1 MNLGISHPER
11 TACIRAG
18 CMSDCPKGR
27 LSQGTRMR
35 LLLNKWLIATGLA
48 LFAPLTAYAQVQA
61 SLVAA
66 DKSIQL
72 GHPLTVA
79 LRLDQQSS
87 WHTYWI
93 SAGTGYPTNLKW
105 DLPNGW
111 TAGAI
116 EWPTPTMIRNKD
128 GAVTG
133 NGYTGVVYLPV
144 LLQPPMSERSGER
157 VTLKA
162 HAKWLMCSD
171 ICIPGKVDVTLTLP
185 VSKQT
190 PEPEPG
196 VRAELAKM
204 AMPQPTTQ
212 DWTVAAA
219 RESDHVVL
227 RVSAPRAIASPH
239 FFGEDGFIQYDGAQ
253 EPSQG
258 GRALTLSL
266 PVSDD
271 ADTATQRLVGVLAYT
286 DADGVYRGQLINA
299 SLSSTSLASIKG
311 QDPGNA
317 SNSNL
322 SPGTRTGVPDTA
334 PKSLALTLIFALF
347 GGLILNLM
355 PCVFPVLGI
364 KITGFVN
371 QSGQDPRKVAM
382 HGLAFTLGVLL
393 SFWVLAGL
401 LATLRATGSQIGW
414 GFQLQSPVFVFGL
427 TVILLVFG
435 LSLSGVFEAGLRA
448 TGVGSAL
455 QTRQGY
461 IGSLFAGVLAT
472 VVATPCSAPFL
483 APALGAALTLPT
495 VESTLV
501 FTAIGIGLSAPYLL
515 LSIFPRAINAL
526 PRPGRWMETF
536 RQIMAFPLYASA
548 AYLLW
553 VLAGQV
559 SENGLLMALLSLTVI
574 AMAGWLYGRCTAP
587 GATGARVRF
596 GFIGGVALLAAG
608 LSLGWPRAGAP
619 TDITWEP
626 WSVERV
632 EQLRLAGRPI
642 YMDFTARW
650 CATCQA
656 NKELVFAS
664 SEVKRYFR
672 DHRVA
677 TLKADWTNADPNI
690 TEELAK
696 WHRSAVPFNLIY
708 PLGDPNPKILPE
720 VLTPGVVLSAFRGK
734 ADSASNHHEGS

>member
-1 MNLGISHPER
+1 
-11 TACIRAG
+11 
-18 CMSDCPKGR
+18 
-27 LSQGTRMR
+27 MR
-35 LLLNKWLIATGLA
+35 LLLRRWRIVTVLA
-48 LFAPLTAYAQVQA
+48 LFAPFTAHAQVQA
-61 SLVAA
+61 SLVAT
-66 DKSIQL
+66 DKSSQP

-79 LRLDQQSS
+79 LRLEHQSS

-93 SAGTGYPTNLKW
+93 SAGTGYPTSLQW
-105 DLPNGW
+105 ELPDRW
-111 TAGAI
+111 AAGAI
-116 EWPTPTMIRNKD
+116 EWPTPTLIRNKD

-144 LLQPPMSERSGER
+144 VLRPPMSPRSGER
-157 VTLKA
+157 VTIKA
-162 HAKWLMCSD
+162 RAKWLMCSNV
-171 ICIPGKVDVTLTLP
+171 CIPGKADVALSLP
-185 VSKQT
+185 ISAET

-212 DWTVAAA
+212 NWTVAAA
-219 RESDHVVL
+219 RESDRVVL
-227 RVSAPRAIASPH
+227 QVLAPRAISSPH
-239 FFGEDGFIQYDGAQ
+239 FFSEDGFIQYDGAQ
-253 EPSQG
+253 ESSQG
-258 GRALTLSL
+258 GRTLTLSL

-271 ADTATQRLVGVLAYT
+271 ADVSTRRLVGVLAYT
-286 DADGVYRGQLINA
+286 DADGAYRSQLINA
-299 SLSSTSLASIKG
+299 SLTSTSLASIKG
-311 QDPGNA
+311 RDPVNA
-317 SNSNL
+317 PTGNL
-322 SPGTRTGVPDTA
+322 SVRTRAAGSPS
-334 PKSLALTLIFALF
+334 SLALTLIFALL
-347 GGLILNLM
+347 GGFVLNLM

-364 KITGFVN
+364 KIAGFVN
-371 QSGQDPRKVAM
+371 QSGRDPRKVAR

-414 GFQLQSPVFVFGL
+414 GFQLQSPVFVFAL
-427 TVILLVFG
+427 IVILLVFG
-435 LSLSGVFEAGLRA
+435 LSLSGVFEVGLRA
-448 TGVGSAL
+448 TGVGSEL

-461 IGSLFAGVLAT
+461 VGSIFAGVLAA

-483 APALGAALTLPT
+483 APALGAALMLPT

-536 RQIMAFPLYASA
+536 RQILAFPLYASA

-559 SENGLLMALLSLTVI
+559 SESGLLTALLGLTVI
-574 AMAGWLYGRCTAP
+574 AMAGWLYGHCTTP
-587 GATGARVRF
+587 GAAGGRVRL
-596 GFIGGVALLAAG
+596 GFIGGAALLAAG
-608 LSLGWPRAGAP
+608 LSLGWPRVVAP

-650 CATCQA
+650 CATCQV
-656 NKELVFAS
+656 NKKFVFAS
-664 SEVKRYFR
+664 TDVRRYFW
-672 DHRVA
+672 DHKVA
-677 TLKADWTNADPNI
+677 SLKADWTNADPRI
-690 TEELAK
+690 TEELVK

-708 PLGDPNPKILPE
+708 SPGDPNPKVLPE
-720 VLTPGVVLSAFRGK
+720 VLTPGIVLSAFREK
-734 ADSASNHHEGS
+734 PDSASNHYEGS